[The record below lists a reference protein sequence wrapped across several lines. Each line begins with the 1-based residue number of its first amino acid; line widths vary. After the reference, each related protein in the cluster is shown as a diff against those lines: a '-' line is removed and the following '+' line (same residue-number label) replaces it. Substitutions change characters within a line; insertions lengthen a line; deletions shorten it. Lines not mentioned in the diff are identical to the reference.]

1 MMKKTM
7 MTLVLALMATVAM
20 QAQSLEGK
28 WIAAEET
35 DDANM
40 AYILVFEGNL
50 MRQCGLFET
59 EAEEMGDVTIS
70 IVVPAQSFTPSSKT
84 LNFTFDAKEAE
95 LDVQDIDFNDE
106 LKAAIK
112 DSPEK
117 SEALKKIVQALFRE
131 QKEEL
136 AENML
141 LKGPHTIVK
150 LTDEQLVLHNEDG
163 EEYVFSRSQPTE

>member
-7 MTLVLALMATVAM
+7 IILVLALMATVAM
-20 QAQSLEGK
+20 QAQSLDGK

-35 DDANM
+35 DDVNM

-59 EAEEMGDVTIS
+59 EAAEVGDVTIS
-70 IVVPAQSFTPSSKT
+70 IVVPAQSFTPGSKT

-95 LDVQDIDFNDE
+95 LDVQDIDYNDK
-106 LKAAIK
+106 LKATVK

-117 SEALKKIVQALFRE
+117 KEALTKIVQALFRE
-131 QKEEL
+131 QKEEM

-150 LTDEQLVLHNEDG
+150 LTDEQLVLRDEEG
-163 EEYVFSRSQPTE
+163 EEYVFGRNLPEE